1 MSQGDKTPAAVLNLS
16 DSTAFIRENDSS
28 MSSPYKSVL
37 ACKFI
42 SIKFIRAEPHS
53 ISVAEQGER
62 RFVPSERP
70 GESVPGHHE
79 PFPKREENSY

>member
-1 MSQGDKTPAAVLNLS
+1 MSQGDQTPAAVLNLS
-16 DSTAFIRENDSS
+16 DSTAFIQENNSS

-37 ACKFI
+37 ASKFI
-42 SIKFIRAEPHS
+42 SIKIVRAQSHS
-53 ISVAEQGER
+53 ISTVEQGER
-62 RFVPSERP
+62 RFVLSDRP